1 MRRSSTALDR
11 IPADDADRRPDRLGA
26 AVELAPTGT
35 DTTAGPAAADP
46 GTAPA
51 ATIMRGLVAAGAL
64 VALIVATYVVGR
76 WLQLG
81 GTRLFTLAPP
91 LTGRFDPRLP
101 WRAGLPAAV
110 GLAGVLAGPRL
121 ARRLGWRPLLWTTAG
136 AALAWSGS
144 LAFTDGLGG
153 LLDPVR
159 ARTDYLASLPFVITP
174 GAFLTGFV
182 EGIER
187 YSTHARAHPPG
198 LLVGLWGM
206 DHIGLSGAGW
216 VAAAQHAAGAASVPA
231 LLLAVREVASSRAA
245 RTVAPFAVFMPATVA
260 WGSGDAI
267 FLGVATWSIALLVLA
282 TGRRDRRGDL
292 LALAGGLLAGAAV
305 FLSYG
310 LVLLAAVPLAVG
322 TARRRVRPFVLAAT
336 GVVAVTVAFAAA
348 GFWWF
353 DGLEAT
359 RREYALSIARFRPYS
374 FFLVANL
381 AAFGIA
387 LGPAVVAGA
396 ARLRDRRLWLLV
408 GGGLIAIA
416 LADLSGMSK
425 AEVERIWLPFVPWLV
440 VATAAHGRQEVRGWL
455 GAQVVWAL
463 VFQLAVRQQ
472 W

>member
-1 MRRSSTALDR
+1 MRRSATAPDR
-11 IPADDADRRPDRLGA
+11 MPAQDADPRPARLGA
-26 AVELAPTGT
+26 EGRSAPVGSDRPTSPADAGISSA
-35 DTTAGPAAADP
+35 TTF
-46 GTAPA
+46 T
-51 ATIMRGLVAAGAL
+51 RGLVATAAL
-64 VALIVATYVVGR
+64 VAVIVATYVAGR
-76 WLQLG
+76 WLQAG
-81 GTRLFTLAPP
+81 GTRLFTLVPP

-121 ARRLGWRPLLWTTAG
+121 ARRLGWRPLLWTAAG
-136 AALAWSGS
+136 AALAWSAS

-153 LLDPVR
+153 FLDPVR
-159 ARTDYLASLPFVITP
+159 ARTDYLASLPLVTTP

-187 YSTHARAHPPG
+187 YSTHVRAHPPG
-198 LLVGLWGM
+198 LLVGFWWM
-206 DHIGLSGAGW
+206 DRLGLSGAGW
-216 VAAAQHAAGAASVPA
+216 VAAAQHLAGAASVPA

-245 RTVAPFAVFMPATVA
+245 RTVAPFAVFVPAAVA

-267 FLGVATWSIALLVLA
+267 FLGVATWSITLLVVA
-282 TGRRDRRGDL
+282 TGRRDRRGDF
-292 LALAGGLLAGAAV
+292 LALAGGLLSGVAV

-310 LVLLAAVPLAVG
+310 LVLLGAVPLAVG
-322 TARRRVRPFVLAAT
+322 IARRRVRPFVLAAA
-336 GVVAVTVAFAAA
+336 GVVVVTAAFAAA
-348 GFWWF
+348 GFWWL

-359 RREYALSIARFRPYS
+359 RREYALSVARFRPYS

-396 ARLRDRRLWLLV
+396 ARLRDRRLWLLA
-408 GGGLIAIA
+408 GGGLLAVA

-425 AEVERIWLPFVPWLV
+425 TEVERIWLPFVPWLV
-440 VATAAHGRQEVRGWL
+440 VATAAHGREEVRGWL
-455 GAQVVWAL
+455 GAQVGWAL